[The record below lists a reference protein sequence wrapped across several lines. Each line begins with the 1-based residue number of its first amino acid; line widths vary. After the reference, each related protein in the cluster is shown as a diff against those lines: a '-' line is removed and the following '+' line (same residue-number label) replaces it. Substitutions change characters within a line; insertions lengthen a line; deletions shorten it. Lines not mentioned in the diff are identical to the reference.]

1 MMGAAQIVGSD
12 TPVLSARSISKRF
25 GNVVALE
32 AVDFEVNAGEIVA
45 LIGDNGA
52 GKSTL
57 TKIIAGAL
65 APDSGSLE
73 MRGSQVTFNSP
84 ADARRA
90 GIETTYQD
98 LALADD
104 LDIAAN
110 LFLAREIVLP
120 GIWGRLDFLDR
131 PAMRKRAEE
140 HLRDFGIK
148 IESIDQRVDT
158 LSGGQR
164 QSIAVARSVF
174 WGSKVVIM
182 DEPTA
187 ALGVAQSALVF
198 ALMRRVRDSG
208 SAVVFI
214 SHNLPQV
221 FEAADRIVVM
231 RRGQRVATLDPRAAT
246 MEQAVSLMTG
256 ATPSHQ
262 PAAPSTPTQ
271 QDIATQ
277 GDDSP

>member
-1 MMGAAQIVGSD
+1 MGAAQIVGRD
-12 TPVLSARSISKRF
+12 TPVLTLRSISKRY

-32 AVDFEVNAGEIVA
+32 GVDFEVHAGEIVA

-73 MRGSQVTFNSP
+73 MRGTRVAFNSP

-110 LFLAREIVLP
+110 LFLARELVMP

-198 ALMRRVRDSG
+198 ALMRKVRDSG

-231 RRGQRVATLDPRAAT
+231 RRGRRVATLDPRTAT
-246 MEQAVSLMTG
+246 MEHAVSLMTG
-256 ATPSHQ
+256 ATPSQ
-262 PAAPSTPTQ
+262 QTAAQGPPTPQ
-271 QDIATQ
+271 NLATQ
-277 GDDSP
+277 RDDSP

>member
-1 MMGAAQIVGSD
+1 VMSAVQTVGSD
-12 TPVLSARSISKRF
+12 TPVLKVRSISKRF

-32 AVDFEVNAGEIVA
+32 TVDFEVNAGEIVA

-73 MRGSQVTFNSP
+73 MRGAHVAFNSP

-110 LFLAREIVLP
+110 LFLAREMVLP

-174 WGSKVVIM
+174 WGSKLVIM

-231 RRGQRVATLDPRAAT
+231 RRGQRVATLDPRVAT

-256 ATPSHQ
+256 ATSSHQ
-262 PAAPSTPTQ
+262 TAAPSPPANQ
-271 QDIATQ
+271 NLATQ

>member
-1 MMGAAQIVGSD
+1 MTNSAPTVERD
-12 TPVLSARSISKRF
+12 TPVLAARAISKRF
-25 GNVVALE
+25 GNVIALE
-32 AVDFEVNAGEIVA
+32 GVDLEVGAGEIVA

-65 APDSGSLE
+65 APDSGAIE
-73 MRGSQVTFNSP
+73 MHGKPVTFNNP
-84 ADARRA
+84 ADARNA

-98 LALADD
+98 LALAPD

-110 LFLAREIVLP
+110 LFLAREIVRS
-120 GIWGRLDFLDR
+120 GFWGRLDFLDR

-148 IESIDQRVDT
+148 IDSINQRVDT

-174 WGSKVVIM
+174 WGSALVIM

-198 ALMRRVRDSG
+198 ELMRKVRDAG
-208 SAVVFI
+208 TAVVFI

-221 FEAADRIVVM
+221 FGVADRVVVM
-231 RRGQRVATLDPRAAT
+231 RRGQTVATLNPRTAT
-246 MEQAVSLMTG
+246 MDQAVSLMTG
-256 ATPSHQ
+256 ATLSHGTM
-262 PAAPSTPTQ
+262 PPRSRLE
-271 QDIATQ
+271 
-277 GDDSP
+277 

>member
-1 MMGAAQIVGSD
+1 MMGATQTIGSE
-12 TPVLSARSISKRF
+12 TPVLGARSISKRF

-45 LIGDNGA
+45 IIGDNGA

-57 TKIIAGAL
+57 TKIISGAL
-65 APDSGSLE
+65 TPDSGSLE
-73 MRGSQVTFNSP
+73 MRGTPVTFNSP

-120 GIWGRLDFLDR
+120 GILGRLDFLDR

-148 IESIDQRVDT
+148 VESIDQRVDT

-221 FEAADRIVVM
+221 FEAANRIVVM
-231 RRGQRVATLDPRAAT
+231 RRGQRVATLDPRTAT
-246 MEQAVSLMTG
+246 MEHAVSLMTG
-256 ATPSHQ
+256 AAPPHQ
-262 PAAPSTPTQ
+262 TAAPAPPTNQ
-271 QDIATQ
+271 NLANQA
-277 GDDSP
+277 DDSP

>member
-1 MMGAAQIVGSD
+1 MMGAAKVVGSD
-12 TPVLSARSISKRF
+12 APVLKLQSISKRF

-32 AVDFEVNAGEIVA
+32 AVDFEVQAGEIVA

-73 MRGSQVTFNSP
+73 MRGTRVAFNSP

-110 LFLAREIVLP
+110 LFLARELVMP

-198 ALMRRVRDSG
+198 ALMRTVRDSG

-231 RRGQRVATLDPRAAT
+231 RRGQRVATLDPRTAT
-246 MEQAVSLMTG
+246 MEHAVSLMTA
-256 ATPSHQ
+256 ATPSQ
-262 PAAPSTPTQ
+262 QTAALSPPKHHNLT
-271 QDIATQ
+271 TQ

>member
-1 MMGAAQIVGSD
+1 MGAAQLVGSD
-12 TPVLSARSISKRF
+12 TPVLKLRSISKRF

-32 AVDFEVNAGEIVA
+32 AVDFEVHEGEIVA

-65 APDSGSLE
+65 APDSGSFE
-73 MRGSQVTFNSP
+73 MRGTRVAFNNP

-110 LFLAREIVLP
+110 LFLARELVMP
-120 GIWGRLDFLDR
+120 GIFGRLDFLDR

-198 ALMRRVRDSG
+198 ALMRKVRDSG

-231 RRGQRVATLDPRAAT
+231 RRGQRVATLDPRTAT
-246 MEQAVSLMTG
+246 MEQAVGLMTG
-256 ATPSHQ
+256 ATPSQ
-262 PAAPSTPTQ
+262 QSAAPTPTTHQ
-271 QDIATQ
+271 NLTTQ

>member
-1 MMGAAQIVGSD
+1 MGAAQIVESSS
-12 TPVLSARSISKRF
+12 PVLMLRSISKRF
-25 GNVVALE
+25 GNVIALE
-32 AVDFEVNAGEIVA
+32 AVDFEVHAGEIVA

-73 MRGSQVTFNSP
+73 MRGTRVAFNNP

-110 LFLAREIVLP
+110 LFLARELVMP

-198 ALMRRVRDSG
+198 ALMRKVRDAG

-231 RRGQRVATLDPRAAT
+231 RRGQRVATLDPRTAT
-246 MEQAVSLMTG
+246 MEHAVSLMTG
-256 ATPSHQ
+256 ATPSQ
-262 PAAPSTPTQ
+262 QTAVPSPPTPENL
-271 QDIATQ
+271 ATQ